1 MGQKR
6 RTPAELASA
15 YPPCARL
22 CGDIVEALLAADAP
36 AEICVRW
43 AQADC
48 VNQRKL
54 TDMCAGWD
62 DDEGRLAAVKEIAG
76 MRSQGRRRVLAGS
89 APPRLRGGVPGGPG
103 PL

>member
-1 MGQKR
+1 MHIPDG
-6 RTPAELASA
+6 
-15 YPPCARL
+15 ARL
-22 CGDIVEALLAADAP
+22 YGDIVEALLAADAP

-62 DDEGRLAAVKEIAG
+62 DDEGRLAAVKEITRHPAG
-76 MRSQGRRRVLAGS
+76 LISGGYAHEGRRLEKLDGS
-89 APPRLRGGVPGGPG
+89 QRCAAC
-103 PL
+103 

>member
-1 MGQKR
+1 MGRPR

-15 YPPCARL
+15 YPN
-22 CGDIVEALLAADAP
+22 GDIVEALLAADAP

-48 VNQRKL
+48 TNQRKL

-76 MRSQGRRRVLAGS
+76 MRSQGRRRVLAEVPLL
-89 APPRLRGGVPGGPG
+89 ACEGGVSGGPG